1 MPKEAPRNQKATYFA
16 VMAAFTNLAL
26 SASQLG
32 TKYLNRLFMIE
43 RGRYDELGMLMIVTM
58 AIGLVLPVLTVWEL
72 QQGFQGRGSA
82 GRPDSRSKPPERD
95 LCG

>member
-1 MPKEAPRNQKATYFA
+1 LPKEAPRNQKATYFA

-32 TKYLNRLFMIE
+32 TKYFNRLFMIE

-58 AIGLVLPVLTVWEL
+58 AIGLVLPVLAVWAL
-72 QQGFQGRGSA
+72 QPRANGQW
-82 GRPDSRSKPPERD
+82 RSLGARLKMTF
-95 LCG
+95 